1 MGAIDKQLAVYHAEQ
16 FHSGSEEIGVAGDGV
31 GYHGASVA
39 ASADGDAGRVNE
51 TAGYQV
57 LGSGSHIVDFTSIG
71 VFDIEVTDELSV
83 AGAAAIAGFADSIA
97 GLSKILRPRI

>member
-1 MGAIDKQLAVYHAEQ
+1 MGGIDKQLAVYHAEQ
-16 FHSGSEEIGVAGDGV
+16 FHSGSEEIGGAGDGV

-51 TAGYQV
+51 TAGYQG

-71 VFDIEVTDELSV
+71 VFDIEVTEDLGV
-83 AGAAAIAGFADSIA
+83 AGAASIA
-97 GLSKILRPRI
+97 GVEDGIA